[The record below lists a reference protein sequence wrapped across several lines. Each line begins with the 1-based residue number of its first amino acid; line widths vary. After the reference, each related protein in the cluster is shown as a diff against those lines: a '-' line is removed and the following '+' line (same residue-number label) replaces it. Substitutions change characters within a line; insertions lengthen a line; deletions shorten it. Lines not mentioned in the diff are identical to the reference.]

1 MATLINDD
9 SVTTGLHW
17 SSRYSLMEG
26 VQSETLLLVGAGA
39 ITPYE
44 AFVSVLK
51 DTHLW
56 SVVRSTLVVQNIAV
70 KSNTSFLNF

>member
-1 MATLINDD
+1 
-9 SVTTGLHW
+9 
-17 SSRYSLMEG
+17 MEG